1 MAILYTFQILD
12 PNEVGPWPPSVLSS
26 TWLTSLSD
34 YFKKNASL
42 TPTGALMI
50 FADETGLNNFL
61 NTYRCTDSA
70 LLADIATWKSAH
82 GVEYHTNYYTLP
94 DAGITTAGI
103 VS

>member
-26 TWLTSLSD
+26 TWLTGLSD

-42 TPTGALMI
+42 TPGGALMI
-50 FADETGLNNFL
+50 FADETALNTFL
-61 NTYRCTDSA
+61 NAYRCVNSA
-70 LLADIATWKSAH
+70 LLADIASWKSAH
-82 GVEYHTNYYTLP
+82 SVQYVTNYYSIP
-94 DAGITTAGI
+94 SAGISTAGV